1 MGYGYEVKDSS
12 DPKVKTARKLVQ
24 MTAETI
30 HPGALL
36 VNDLPFCECS
46 LCIREFLCSLF
57 ITPVKYIPE
66 SLSWL
71 SYKPLT
77 RYGQNLGQ
85 EALHGPMEFVKES
98 IVSIWAFQEMFG
110 GSQIAS
116 STALPNHH
124 LLSKICKR
132 QRNWG
137 DQSVKGW
144 KE

>member
-1 MGYGYEVKDSS
+1 MGYGYEVKDPS

-46 LCIREFLCSLF
+46 LRIREFLRSLS

-77 RYGQNLGQ
+77 RLGQNMGQ

-98 IVSIWAFQEMFG
+98 MVSIRAFQGMFRRL
-110 GSQIAS
+110 
-116 STALPNHH
+116 TD
-124 LLSKICKR
+124 C
-132 QRNWG
+132 
-137 DQSVKGW
+137 
-144 KE
+144 

>member
-24 MTAETI
+24 MTAETL
-30 HPGALL
+30 HPGAFL
-36 VNDLPFCECS
+36 VNYLPFCECS
-46 LCIREFLCSLF
+46 LCIRGFLRSLF

-66 SLSWL
+66 SLPWL
-71 SYKPLT
+71 SYKSVT

-98 IVSIWAFQEMFG
+98 IVSILAFQEMFG
-110 GSQIAS
+110 GSQIVS

-124 LLSKICKR
+124 SLSKICKR
-132 QRNWG
+132 QRN
-137 DQSVKGW
+137 
-144 KE
+144 